1 MVYQPT
7 PLISVLLLMS
17 TLPTVP
23 HYGETQSHGV
33 NSWAQPSERDGMVK
47 KQRAKRRPWN
57 KGREVGKKGAFTPA
71 QVKRIRQVLVAR
83 GVLGLRDLALFQAAV
98 DTMLHGPDLF
108 NLTVK
113 EVQLPNGKIRSVIKV
128 ARKGGMPPVRRA
140 LSKMTATALGKWIAV
155 SGAKR
160 GDYLFPGRS
169 TRSCRPMGVRQ
180 MNRLLKFWIAEAGL
194 DPKKYGNESL
204 RRTKA
209 LHILKGSGDLEMV
222 RILLG
227 HAKVESTA
235 RFLRMPTTSD
245 PIGISRA
252 FDI

>member
-1 MVYQPT
+1 
-7 PLISVLLLMS
+7 
-17 TLPTVP
+17 
-23 HYGETQSHGV
+23 
-33 NSWAQPSERDGMVK
+33 MVK
-47 KQRAKRRPWN
+47 KRRAKRRPWN

-71 QVKRIRQVLVAR
+71 QVKRIRQVLLAR
-83 GVLGLRDLALFQAAV
+83 GVPGLRDLALFQMAI

-113 EVQLPNGKIRSVIKV
+113 DVQLPNGKIRSVIKV
-128 ARKGGMPPVRRA
+128 LRRRGMPPVRCA
-140 LSKMTATALGKWIAV
+140 FSKTTVTALGKWIAV
-155 SGAKR
+155 SGKKR
-160 GDYLFPGRS
+160 ADCLFPGRG
-169 TRSCRPMGVRQ
+169 RPMGVRH

-209 LHILKGSGDLEMV
+209 LHILKGTGDLEMV

-227 HAKVESTA
+227 HAKIESTA
-235 RFLRMPTTSD
+235 RFLRVPTTSD
-245 PIGISRA
+245 PISISRT

>member
-1 MVYQPT
+1 M
-7 PLISVLLLMS
+7 
-17 TLPTVP
+17 
-23 HYGETQSHGV
+23 
-33 NSWAQPSERDGMVK
+33 AR

-83 GVLGLRDLALFQAAV
+83 GVPGLRDLALFQVAI

-128 ARKGGMPPVRRA
+128 ARRGGMPPVRCA
-140 LSKMTATALGKWIAV
+140 FSKTTATALGKWIAV

-160 GDYLFPGRS
+160 GDYLFPGRG
-169 TRSCRPMGVRQ
+169 TRSPRPMGVRH
-180 MNRLLKFWIAEAGL
+180 MNRLLKLWIAEAGL

-209 LHILKGSGDLEMV
+209 LHILKG
-222 RILLG
+222 
-227 HAKVESTA
+227 TA
-235 RFLRMPTTSD
+235 IWRWFECC
-245 PIGISRA
+245 
-252 FDI
+252 

>member
-1 MVYQPT
+1 
-7 PLISVLLLMS
+7 
-17 TLPTVP
+17 
-23 HYGETQSHGV
+23 
-33 NSWAQPSERDGMVK
+33 MVK
-47 KQRAKRRPWN
+47 KRRAKRRPWN
-57 KGREVGKKGAFTPA
+57 KGREVGKKGALTPA
-71 QVKRIRQVLVAR
+71 QVKRIRQVLIAR
-83 GVLGLRDLALFQAAV
+83 GAPGLRDLALLQVAI

-113 EVQLPNGKIRSVIKV
+113 DVQFPNVKIRSVIKI
-128 ARKGGMPPVRRA
+128 ARKGGMPPVRCA
-140 LSKMTATALGKWIAV
+140 FSKTTATALGKWIVV

-160 GDYLFPGRS
+160 GDYLFPGRGS
-169 TRSCRPMGVRQ
+169 RSPRPMGVRH

-209 LHILKGSGDLEMV
+209 LHVLKGTGDLEMV

-227 HAKVESTA
+227 HAKIESTA
-235 RFLRMPTTSD
+235 RFLRVPTTSD
-245 PIGISRA
+245 PILVSRA